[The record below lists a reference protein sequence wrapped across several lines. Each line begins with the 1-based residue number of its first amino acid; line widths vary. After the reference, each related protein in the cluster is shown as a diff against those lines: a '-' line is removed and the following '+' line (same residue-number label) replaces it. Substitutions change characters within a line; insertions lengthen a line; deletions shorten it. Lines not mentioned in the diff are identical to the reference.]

1 MSAHR
6 RTTVED
12 DSAPAVPRPADET
25 KRAKPTSGRPAAERP
40 GTERRPAGRLPA
52 GKPAPAAR
60 PSLFA
65 TRTASLRELYRDT
78 MSEMRKITW
87 PDQETTR
94 NLTIVVIGI
103 SVVLGILLGGID
115 FLLVKLL
122 ELF

>member
-1 MSAHR
+1 MSAQR

-12 DSAPAVPRPADET
+12 DGAPAAPRPPRD
-25 KRAKPTSGRPAAERP
+25 AKTP
-40 GTERRPAGRLPA
+40 
-52 GKPAPAAR
+52 KPAPIKGAPVAQ

-94 NLTIVVIGI
+94 NLTVVVIGI
-103 SVVLGILLGGID
+103 SITLGILLGGID
-115 FLLVKLL
+115 FLLVRLL

>member
-1 MSAHR
+1 MSAQR
-6 RTTVED
+6 RTTAED
-12 DSAPAVPRPADET
+12 EGTPVAPRPPRGT
-25 KRAKPTSGRPAAERP
+25 KAP
-40 GTERRPAGRLPA
+40 
-52 GKPAPAAR
+52 KPAPAGKGAPIAQ

-78 MSEMRKITW
+78 LSEMRKITW

-94 NLTIVVIGI
+94 NLTFVVVGI

>member
-1 MSAHR
+1 MSAQR

-12 DSAPAVPRPADET
+12 DSAPVAPRPPRD
-25 KRAKPTSGRPAAERP
+25 AKSPKP
-40 GTERRPAGRLPA
+40 GP
-52 GKPAPAAR
+52 GKGAPVAQ

-94 NLTIVVIGI
+94 NLTVVVIGI
-103 SVVLGILLGGID
+103 SITLGILLGGID

>member
-1 MSAHR
+1 MSAQR

-12 DSAPAVPRPADET
+12 DSAPVAPRPPRE
-25 KRAKPTSGRPAAERP
+25 AKTSRTA
-40 GTERRPAGRLPA
+40 
-52 GKPAPAAR
+52 AAR
-60 PSLFA
+60 AEAAKAESASKPSLFA

-94 NLTIVVIGI
+94 NLTVVVIGI
-103 SVVLGILLGGID
+103 SITLGILLGGID

>member
-1 MSAHR
+1 MSAQR

-12 DSAPAVPRPADET
+12 DSAPVAPRPPRDT
-25 KRAKPTSGRPAAERP
+25 KTSRTA
-40 GTERRPAGRLPA
+40 
-52 GKPAPAAR
+52 AAR
-60 PSLFA
+60 AEAAKTESASQPSLFA

-94 NLTIVVIGI
+94 NLTVVVIGI
-103 SVVLGILLGGID
+103 SITLGILLGGID